1 MAKRTVVWTET
12 AVRQRREILKY
23 WTKRNGS
30 TVYAEKLIKLTA
42 RQIKSILNNPEIF
55 KLSEY
60 PETRESALG
69 HFSIYY
75 KITHNHIIITAFWD
89 NRQDPKSLL
98 ELIIKK

>member
-12 AVRQRREILKY
+12 SAKQRREILKY

-30 TVYAEKLIKLTA
+30 TVYPEKLIKIIA
-42 RQIKSILNNPEIF
+42 KQIKSIQNHPELF

-60 PETRESALG
+60 SETRESALG

-75 KITHNHIIITAFWD
+75 KLTPEHLIITAFWD

-98 ELIIKK
+98 ELISK

>member
-1 MAKRTVVWTET
+1 MAKRIVVWTET
-12 AVRQRREILKY
+12 AVKQRREILKY
-23 WTKRNGS
+23 WTKRNGT

-42 RQIKSILNNPEIF
+42 RQIKSILNNPELY

-75 KITHNHIIITAFWD
+75 KVTNSHLVITAFWD

-98 ELIIKK
+98 ELITKK